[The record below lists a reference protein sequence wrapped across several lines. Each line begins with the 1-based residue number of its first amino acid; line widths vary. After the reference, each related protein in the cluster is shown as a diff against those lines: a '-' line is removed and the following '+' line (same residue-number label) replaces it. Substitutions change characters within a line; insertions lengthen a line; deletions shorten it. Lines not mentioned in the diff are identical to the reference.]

1 MLFQNHSHSEMMP
14 QDKITQHH
22 GKAFNPQ
29 KRKILIEVISE
40 GPHCIPCE
48 YAIKSVREVAPT
60 FAGLIEWRVVLLK
73 EREGAGRYLELAQ
86 KLGKNPPIPSILI
99 NERVAFE
106 RIPGPQLLKT
116 TIGKILEGKEVEQVS
131 DQDEETV

>member
-1 MLFQNHSHSEMMP
+1 MK
-14 QDKITQHH
+14 D
-22 GKAFNPQ
+22 PQ
-29 KRKILIEVISE
+29 KEKILIEVISE

-60 FAGLIEWRVVLLK
+60 FAGLMEWRVVLLK

-99 NERVAFE
+99 NERLAFE

-116 TIGKILEGKEVEQVS
+116 TIERVLGGEEIECVTSQN
-131 DQDEETV
+131 EETV

>member
-1 MLFQNHSHSEMMP
+1 MTSFLIFRISWMLSQNHSHSEMMP

-22 GKAFNPQ
+22 GKASNLL

-48 YAIKSVREVAPT
+48 YAIKSVREVAPA

-73 EREGAGRYLELAQ
+73 ESEGAGRYLELAQ
-86 KLGKNPPIPSILI
+86 KL
-99 NERVAFE
+99 
-106 RIPGPQLLKT
+106 
-116 TIGKILEGKEVEQVS
+116 
-131 DQDEETV
+131 

>member
-1 MLFQNHSHSEMMP
+1 MLFQNHSYSEMML
-14 QDKITQHH
+14 QDKIPQEH

-29 KRKILIEVISE
+29 KEKILIEVISE

-48 YAIKSVREVAPT
+48 YAIKSVREVAPA

-73 EREGAGRYLELAQ
+73 ESEGAGRYLELAQ

-99 NERVAFE
+99 NEQVAFE
-106 RIPGPQLLKT
+106 RIPGPHLLKT
-116 TIGKILEGKEVEQVS
+116 TLGKILEGEEVGRVS
-131 DQDEETV
+131 DQDEEAI